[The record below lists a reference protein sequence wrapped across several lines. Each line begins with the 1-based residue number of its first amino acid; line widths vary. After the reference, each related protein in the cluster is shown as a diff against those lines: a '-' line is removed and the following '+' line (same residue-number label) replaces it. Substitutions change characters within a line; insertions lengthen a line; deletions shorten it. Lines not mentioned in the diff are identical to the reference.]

1 MGIPHIVLVFFF
13 FNDTAT
19 TEIYTLS
26 LHDALPISSP
36 PNHHSIHVPSS
47 AHVRPHAAYSN
58 CPKIC
63 TESLE
68 LGRLTLG
75 KYLRKESLALGFNRQ
90 PHHRCQTRARRQF
103 RVQESCRTAPESK
116 SGKRLNALSGELRTM
131 HNLRKWA
138 GFESSDSREM

>member
-68 LGRLTLG
+68 LGRLRSEEHTSELQSQSNLVCRLLLE
-75 KYLRKESLALGFNRQ
+75 KKNTPIDHE
-90 PHHRCQTRARRQF
+90 PHTHFHRPLTR
-103 RVQESCRTAPESK
+103 SRT
-116 SGKRLNALSGELRTM
+116 
-131 HNLRKWA
+131 
-138 GFESSDSREM
+138 